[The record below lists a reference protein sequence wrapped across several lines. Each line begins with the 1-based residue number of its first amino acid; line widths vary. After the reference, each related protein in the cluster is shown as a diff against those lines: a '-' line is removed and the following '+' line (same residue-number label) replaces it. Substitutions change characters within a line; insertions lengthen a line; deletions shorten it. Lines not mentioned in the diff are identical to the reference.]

1 MHEMSICMSVVAAL
15 EEQAKVHSY
24 TRVKAVW
31 LEIGPLAGVE
41 PESLI
46 FCFDAATR
54 GTLAEN
60 AKLEIV
66 YTPLVAW
73 CMSCSKNVN
82 LANRLDTCPDC
93 GGGELQITGGNEL
106 RIKSMEVD

>member
-1 MHEMSICMSVVAAL
+1 MHEMSICQSVVQILEGQAA
-15 EEQAKVHSY
+15 VHSY
-24 TRVKAVW
+24 SHVKTVW

-41 PESLI
+41 PEALM

-60 AKLEIV
+60 ARLEVIH
-66 YTPLVAW
+66 TPATAW
-73 CMSCSKNVN
+73 CMPCEKNVAI
-82 LANRLDTCPDC
+82 ANRFDGCPDC
-93 GGGELQITGGNEL
+93 GSHQLHITGGEEL